1 MRISYGCMANN
12 KSIINVQTKE
22 VITERKTQAVNC
34 NCINKPDCL
43 LSNQGQ
49 ITTTIYK
56 AKITSNFR
64 NYYGKIYYGNNES

>member
-1 MRISYGCMANN
+1 MANI

-22 VITERKTQAVNC
+22 VITERKAQAVNC

-56 AKITSNFR
+56 AKITSNSR